1 MLRDFPLFPPQ
12 ASTYAGREDALFFF
26 LVAVAAFFASLIFF
40 LVVVFAVRYR
50 RRASDE
56 RTRAIREPLALEM
69 AWTLIPFGLTV
80 IMFVWGARLFFFAS
94 RPPPAAI
101 EIAAVGKQWMWK
113 FQHPEGPREIDELH
127 VPVGRPVTLTMTSE
141 DVIHSFFVP
150 AFRIKRDVVPG
161 RYITAWFE
169 ATRPGTYH
177 LFCSQYCGTAHASM
191 IGRVVVMDPVDYE
204 RWLRG
209 GAAPTVSPAAAGEA
223 IFQRLGCGACHRADN
238 TGRGPSLVGL
248 YGRPVRLQDG
258 RTVTADE
265 GYIRES
271 VLEPAAKIVAGY
283 PPIMPTFKGL
293 ISEEGLLQIIAY
305 LKSQKREERP
315 TAQR

>member
-1 MLRDFPLFPPQ
+1 
-12 ASTYAGREDALFFF
+12 
-26 LVAVAAFFASLIFF
+26 
-40 LVVVFAVRYR
+40 
-50 RRASDE
+50 
-56 RTRAIREPLALEM
+56 
-69 AWTLIPFGLTV
+69 
-80 IMFVWGARLFFFAS
+80 
-94 RPPPAAI
+94 
-101 EIAAVGKQWMWK
+101 
-113 FQHPEGPREIDELH
+113 
-127 VPVGRPVTLTMTSE
+127 
-141 DVIHSFFVP
+141 
-150 AFRIKRDVVPG
+150 
-161 RYITAWFE
+161 
-169 ATRPGTYH
+169 
-177 LFCSQYCGTAHASM
+177 
-191 IGRVVVMDPVDYE
+191 MDPVDYE